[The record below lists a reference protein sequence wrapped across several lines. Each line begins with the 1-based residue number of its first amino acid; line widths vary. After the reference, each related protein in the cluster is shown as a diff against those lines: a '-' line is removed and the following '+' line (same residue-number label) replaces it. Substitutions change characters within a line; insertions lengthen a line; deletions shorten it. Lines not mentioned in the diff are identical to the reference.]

1 MHRGSVLSN
10 GKHRPSIII
19 ASMLKGTS
27 MSTQATELNRLTQRW
42 ERFRTNRNEAL
53 ADVHGWLTLTSFQWL
68 PETPTAFDYI
78 PGLWSVHEGK
88 AVLNA
93 SAADGLS
100 LVADSSMVDGTVSI
114 QVSDEESVMWVS
126 YDTVVVEL
134 GMRANRYMIRT
145 RDAAAPTY
153 TSFTGVPVFDYNPDL
168 VVEGTFTAYEQPRTM
183 VIETAHPEVPGV
195 AELVGE
201 VSFELDGQQHTL
213 AAEAGGLGSLVVTF
227 FDASNN
233 VSTAAWRK
241 LELTK
246 PRPDHSV
253 VVDFNRTIN
262 YPSAFSD
269 FGTCPQPVAA
279 NTLSVAVE
287 AGERNP
293 R

>member
-1 MHRGSVLSN
+1 
-10 GKHRPSIII
+10 
-19 ASMLKGTS
+19 
-27 MSTQATELNRLTQRW
+27 MSTQATELDRLTQRW

-53 ADVHGWLTLTSFQWL
+53 AEDHGWLTLTSFQWL
-68 PETPTAFDYI
+68 PETPTAFDQV
-78 PGLWSVHEGK
+78 PGLWSVNEGK
-88 AVLNA
+88 AVLSA
-93 SAADGLS
+93 STADGLS
-100 LVADSSMVDGTVSI
+100 LVAEASPVDGTISI
-114 QVSDEESVMWVS
+114 QVADEESVSWVT
-126 YDTVVVEL
+126 YGTVVVEL

-145 RDAAAPTY
+145 RDSAAPTLRSY
-153 TSFTGVPVFDYNPDL
+153 TGVPVFGYNPDL
-168 VVEGTFTAYEQPRTM
+168 VVEGIFTAYEQPRTEI
-183 VIETAHPEVPGV
+183 IETAHPEVPGKAV
-195 AELVGE
+195 LVGE

-233 VSTAAWRK
+233 VSSAAWRK

-253 VVDFNRTIN
+253 IVDFNRAIN

-269 FGTCPQPVAA
+269 FGTCPQPVAT
-279 NTLSVAVE
+279 NTLSVPVE

>member
-1 MHRGSVLSN
+1 
-10 GKHRPSIII
+10 
-19 ASMLKGTS
+19 
-27 MSTQATELNRLTQRW
+27 MSSQATELDRLTQRW
-42 ERFRTNRNEAL
+42 ERFRTNRNQAL
-53 ADVHGWLTLTSFQWL
+53 AQDHGWLTLTSFNWL
-68 PETPTAFDYI
+68 PETPTAFDHI

-88 AVLNA
+88 ALL
-93 SAADGLS
+93 SANVEDGIS
-100 LVADSSMVDGTVSI
+100 LIADSSPVDGTISI
-114 QVSDEESVMWVS
+114 RVSDEESVSWVS
-126 YDTVVVEL
+126 YGSVVVEL

-153 TSFTGVPVFDYNPDL
+153 SSFTGVPVFDYNPDL
-168 VVEGTFTAYEQPRTM
+168 VVEGTFTAYEHPRTEL
-183 VIETAHPEVPGV
+183 IETAHPEVPGKAV
-195 AELVGE
+195 LVGE
-201 VSFELDGQQHTL
+201 VSFKLDGQQHTL

-227 FDASNN
+227 FDASNG
-233 VSTAAWRK
+233 VGTAAWRK

-269 FGTCPQPVAA
+269 FGTCPQPVPG
-279 NTLSVAVE
+279 NTLSVPVE